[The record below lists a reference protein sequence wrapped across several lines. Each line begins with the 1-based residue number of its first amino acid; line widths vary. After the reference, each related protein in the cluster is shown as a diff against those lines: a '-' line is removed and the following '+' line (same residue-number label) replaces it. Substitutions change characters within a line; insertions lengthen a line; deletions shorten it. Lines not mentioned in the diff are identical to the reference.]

1 MIVYC
6 ATDPNYFNLYF
17 DLWAAQM
24 NQHYPDMHKIVA
36 VYNPTAK
43 IKEKC
48 SQHSVELRTATLPN
62 NPTRPHF
69 YLLRWL
75 NLPYDTNELILE
87 TQVNCLPVKTQ
98 HFEQSQS
105 VEHLRIS
112 RWKREKP
119 GGVSAAVFT
128 RSGAEKTVEQANRM
142 LSDPPD
148 SDHQINHWQAQ
159 NLTTDYSV
167 TEQQFKNTDSMLESS
182 TCWITAGTSQNYTA
196 TQKIEILKHYLNKSA
211 EGKMTDE

>member
-1 MIVYC
+1 
-6 ATDPNYFNLYF
+6 L
-17 DLWAAQM
+17 
-24 NQHYPDMHKIVA
+24 PD
-36 VYNPTAK
+36 NPA
-43 IKEKC
+43 
-48 SQHSVELRTATLPN
+48 
-62 NPTRPHF
+62 RPHF

-87 TQVNCLPVKTQ
+87 TQVNCLPIKTQ
-98 HFEQSQS
+98 HFKKKQT

-128 RSGAEKTVEQANRM
+128 RAGAEKTVEQAKRM
-142 LSDPPD
+142 LPDPPD

-159 NLTTDYSV
+159 NLTTDNVV
-167 TEQQFKNTDSMLESS
+167 TEQQFKDTTSAIEPE
-182 TCWITAGTSQNYTA
+182 TCWITARTSQYYTA

-211 EGKMTDE
+211 ERILL